1 MLKLL
6 RQRLLDF
13 IPMLLITSMLVFG
26 LLYMLPGDPVSA
38 MMSGSGASA
47 EVIELLR
54 HQLGLDQPVY
64 VQYWRFLSRALVG
77 DLGQSISSH
86 RDVTEMIA
94 ELAPSTLQLA
104 AAAVLIA
111 VLVGVPLGVV
121 AAVYRNTWVDRLAML
136 TAMIGVSMPQFW
148 LALLALFLFSFRLG
162 WVPATGVGGWQRL
175 VLPAAVLGF
184 GSAAAI
190 SRMVRASMLEVLSQ
204 EYVTAAR
211 GRGVQFR
218 DVVMRHAFRNALIP
232 VVTIIGLQIGWLAG
246 GAVIVETIF
255 SRPGIGRLLVQ
266 AIAAK
271 DFPVVQAIIL
281 YITMGYLLINL
292 ATDIAYGLLD
302 PRVRV

>member
-26 LLYMLPGDPVSA
+26 LLYLLPGDPVSA

-64 VQYWRFLSRALVG
+64 VQYWRFLSNALRG
-77 DLGQSISSH
+77 DLGQSISAH
-86 RDVTEMIA
+86 RPVTDMIA
-94 ELAPSTLQLA
+94 ELLPSTLQLA
-104 AAAVLIA
+104 GAAVLVA
-111 VLVGVPLGVV
+111 VLVGVPLGIV

-136 TAMIGVSMPQFW
+136 AAMAGVSMPQFW
-148 LALLALFLFSFRLG
+148 LALLALFLFSFQLG
-162 WVPATGVGGWQRL
+162 WVPATGVGGWKRLILPAL
-175 VLPAAVLGF
+175 VLGV

-204 EYVTAAR
+204 EYVVAAR
-211 GRGVQFR
+211 GRGVKAF

-232 VVTIIGLQIGWLAG
+232 VVTIIGLQVGWLVG
-246 GAVIVETIF
+246 GAVVVETVF

-271 DFPVVQAIIL
+271 DFPVVQAVIL
-281 YITMGYLLINL
+281 YITTGYLLVNL
-292 ATDIAYGLLD
+292 LTDILYGLLD
-302 PRVRV
+302 PRVRA

>member
-13 IPMLLITSMLVFG
+13 IPMLLITSVLVFG
-26 LLYMLPGDPVSA
+26 LLYLLPGDPVTA

-47 EVIELLR
+47 EVIALLR

-64 VQYWRFLSRALVG
+64 VQYWRFLSNALRG

-86 RDVTEMIA
+86 RPVTDMIA
-94 ELAPSTLQLA
+94 QLLPSTLQLA
-104 AAAVLIA
+104 GAAVLVA
-111 VLVGVPLGVV
+111 VLAGIPLGIV

-136 TAMIGVSMPQFW
+136 VAMAGVSMPQFW

-162 WVPATGVGGWQRL
+162 WVPATGVGGLQRL

-190 SRMVRASMLEVLSQ
+190 SRMVRASMLDVLGQ
-204 EYVTAAR
+204 DYVTAAR
-211 GRGVQFR
+211 GRGVKYF

-232 VVTIIGLQIGWLAG
+232 VITIIGLQIGWLVG
-246 GAVIVETIF
+246 GAVIIETVF

-271 DFPVVQAIIL
+271 DFPVVQAVIL
-281 YITMGYLLINL
+281 YITLGYLLINL
-292 ATDIAYGLLD
+292 ATDILYGLLD
-302 PRVRV
+302 PRVRA